1 MTKEC
6 LYVHLNLTIE
16 KTHPTLFLSMKIFN
30 DVNELEKDVFKK
42 PSLPVSAPR
51 GTAENNDILVPEH
64 SRLTENQ
71 ANDKELADDLKYYLD
86 GIKDETDINLRNDSY
101 YEFHSYFLTKWTIS
115 AHHILFRTIMSLK
128 QSIIRPRF
136 CSKMFG

>member
-16 KTHPTLFLSMKIFN
+16 KTHPILFPSMKIFN
-30 DVNELEKDVFKK
+30 DVNKLEKDVFKK
-42 PSLPVSAPR
+42 PSLPVAAPR
-51 GTAENNDILVPEH
+51 GSENNDILVPEH
-64 SRLTENQ
+64 NRLTETQ

-101 YEFHSYFLTKWTIS
+101 YEFHIYFLT
-115 AHHILFRTIMSLK
+115 
-128 QSIIRPRF
+128 
-136 CSKMFG
+136 